1 MPGRGEVE
9 RGRGRGGFTLIEI
22 MTVLLILGVI
32 LMSVVPAIDGLVPS
46 YRLKGAAR
54 EVAALVERAQSEAI
68 STRKEYRI
76 AYDLNSNTY
85 WLVLP
90 PAEEEEGSQPAG
102 LLGDAEEA
110 DQTFNDIEHGQAP
123 VDPDAEQ
130 DTSAARTDDDAAML
144 VPKDLPTN
152 VVFSAVIIGDDEKQ
166 NGEVMVPF
174 ERLGTAGSHVIGL
187 KLENDENDTQVWIKF
202 NALTR
207 TIEYYDEK
215 PSVRTVSGS
224 Q

>member
-1 MPGRGEVE
+1 MPGT
-9 RGRGRGGFTLIEI
+9 GRRRRQGFTLIEI

-54 EVAALVERAQSEAI
+54 EVAALLERAQSEAI
-68 STRKEYRI
+68 STRKEFRV
-76 AYDLNSNTY
+76 AYDLDRNTY

-90 PAEEEEGSQPAG
+90 PKEEEEQ
-102 LLGDAEEA
+102 EETDPTALAAAQA
-110 DQTFNDIEHGQAP
+110 DQPIDDIEHGQAP
-123 VDPDAEQ
+123 VDPNAEQ
-130 DTSAARTDDDAAML
+130 DASGTRTDAEREAL
-144 VPKDLPTN
+144 APKDLPTN
-152 VVFSAVIIGDDEKQ
+152 VVFEAVIIGDDEKQ

-174 ERLGTAGSHVIGL
+174 ERLGTAGSHVVGL
-187 KLENDENDTQVWIKF
+187 KLENDENNTQIWVKF

-215 PSVRTVSGS
+215 PSVRTLSGS
-224 Q
+224 GQ

>member
-1 MPGRGEVE
+1 VPGPGR
-9 RGRGRGGFTLIEI
+9 RRRQGFTLIEI

-54 EVAALVERAQSEAI
+54 EVAALLEMAQSEAI
-68 STRKEYRI
+68 SQRKEFRV
-76 AYDLNSNTY
+76 AYDLDRNTY

-90 PAEEEEGSQPAG
+90 PKDREEEDGETDPTALAAAQ
-102 LLGDAEEA
+102 A
-110 DQTFNDIEHGQAP
+110 DQPIDDIEHGQAP

-130 DTSAARTDDDAAML
+130 DTSGAQTNAEREALA
-144 VPKDLPTN
+144 PKDLPTN
-152 VVFSAVIIGDDEKQ
+152 VVFEAVIVGDDEKQ
-166 NGEVMVPF
+166 SGEVMVPF
-174 ERLGTAGSHVIGL
+174 ERLGTAGSHVVGL
-187 KLENDENDTQVWIKF
+187 KLENDENNTQLWVKF

-215 PSVRTVSGS
+215 PTVRTLSGS
-224 Q
+224 GQ